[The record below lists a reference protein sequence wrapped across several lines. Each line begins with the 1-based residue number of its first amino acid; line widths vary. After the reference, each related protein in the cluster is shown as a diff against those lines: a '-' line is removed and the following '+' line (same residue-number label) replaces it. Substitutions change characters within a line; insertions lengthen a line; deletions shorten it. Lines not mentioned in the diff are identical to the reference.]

1 MDEGYRTTRS
11 SVDSMESDEISEEK
25 VSDQAVVVA
34 SEQVIDN
41 TQKHIARLDTMNEY
55 RTEETQ
61 VVEVDSFL
69 DSDKSY
75 QLPNFNHSVQNN
87 VIFYT
92 LEVKNVSEESIEV
105 RVRPEKLAVQLKFSS
120 VGAGQFPIH
129 YAFYVEVKEGIQVE
143 QDQVNKYICFLLVN

>member
-11 SVDSMESDEISEEK
+11 SVDSMESDDLSEEK
-25 VSDQAVVVA
+25 VSDKAVVVA
-34 SEQVIDN
+34 SEKVIDN
-41 TQKHIARLDTMNEY
+41 TEKHIARLDTMNEY
-55 RTEETQ
+55 RTEETQQ

-105 RVRPEKLAVQLKFSS
+105 RVTPEKLAVQLKFSS

-143 QDQVNKYICFLLVN
+143 QDQVNIYVFVVG